1 MLSDNDSAIDQDLY
15 IDALKLRGIINY
27 RMGLASEAVKYFNFS
42 KRMKENF
49 SKQALKV
56 FKQNIE
62 NEYEDAIIKEN
73 KDFLKSA
80 EL

>member
-1 MLSDNDSAIDQDLY
+1 
-15 IDALKLRGIINY
+15 
-27 RMGLASEAVKYFNFS
+27 MGLASEAVKYFNFS

-49 SKQALKV
+49 AQQALKI

-73 KDFLKSA
+73 
-80 EL
+80 